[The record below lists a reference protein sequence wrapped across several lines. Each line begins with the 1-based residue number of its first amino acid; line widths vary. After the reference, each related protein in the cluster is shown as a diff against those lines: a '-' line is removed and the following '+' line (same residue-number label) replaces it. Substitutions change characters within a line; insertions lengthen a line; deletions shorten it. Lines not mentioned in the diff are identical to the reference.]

1 MKLGMQCGG
10 PALHIA
16 ASAPCSIVLRA
27 MGGAIFD
34 FVFSLFFIVLLLLAG
49 VTKKKYQDL
58 SAEREGYL
66 WRCEGALN
74 ADGFGA
80 S

>member
-1 MKLGMQCGG
+1 
-10 PALHIA
+10 
-16 ASAPCSIVLRA
+16 